1 MLCRNAGCW
10 QQANYPKPNPMI
22 AKAAKTIALIGTFD
36 TKGEE
41 FSFLRDRI
49 ERAGLQTLMIDVG
62 VLGSPPFAADIS
74 QAEVAAAANEDL
86 AALQKERDRGRSVT
100 AMALGATV
108 IVARL
113 HAQGAINGVAALGGS
128 AGTTIATAAMR
139 VLPYGFPKLMV
150 STLAAGDIKPYVGI
164 KDICMMP
171 SVLDISGLNHVS
183 RRILNSAAGAIC
195 GMVAAEP
202 APTSEDKAVIAATM
216 FGVTTPC
223 VTAARRMLEERGYE
237 VLVFHATGTGG
248 QTMEQLIEDGAIQA
262 VLDLTTTELADE
274 LVGGVMSAG
283 PSRLEA
289 AGRKGIP
296 QLVCPGAIDM
306 VNFGPVETVPVQFR
320 RRQLYVHNPT
330 VTLMRTTPEECAE
343 IGRITATRLNRA
355 LGPVTVLIP
364 LQGVSAID
372 RVGGPFHSPEALNS
386 YCRAVKANLSS
397 GINLVELDAHINDE
411 SFARAAADLLLE
423 SIDANRAKGASQVR

>member
-1 MLCRNAGCW
+1 
-10 QQANYPKPNPMI
+10 MI
-22 AKAAKTIALIGTFD
+22 PIIPKTIALIGTFD

-49 ERAGLQTLMIDVG
+49 ESAGLRTMMIDVG
-62 VLGSPPFAADIS
+62 VLGGPPFAADIS
-74 QAEVAAAANEDL
+74 QAEVAAAAREDL
-86 AALQKERDRGRSVT
+86 VALQKERDRGRSVT

-113 HAQGAINGVAALGGS
+113 HAQRAIHGVAALGGS
-128 AGTTIATAAMR
+128 AGTAIATAAMR
-139 VLPYGFPKLMV
+139 ALPYGFPKLMV
-150 STLAAGDIKPYVGI
+150 STLAAGDTKPYVGT

-183 RRILNSAAGAIC
+183 RRILNNAAGAIC

-202 APTSEDKAVIAATM
+202 ARAFDDKPLIAATM

-223 VTAARRMLEERGYE
+223 VTAARRVLEERGYE

-248 QTMEQLIEDGAIQA
+248 QAMEQLIEDGAIQA

-274 LVGGVMSAG
+274 LAGGVMSAG
-283 PSRLEA
+283 PHRLEA

-320 RRQLYVHNPT
+320 SRKLYVHNPT

-355 LGPVTVLIP
+355 SGPVTVLIP

-372 RVGGPFHSPEALNS
+372 KPGGPFYSPEALNS
-386 YCRAVKANLSS
+386 YRRAVKTTLSS
-397 GINLVELDAHINDE
+397 EIKLVELDAHINDE
-411 SFARAAADLLLE
+411 SFARTAADLLLE
-423 SIDANRAKGASQVR
+423 SLDATRAKDAAEVR

>member
-1 MLCRNAGCW
+1 
-10 QQANYPKPNPMI
+10 MI
-22 AKAAKTIALIGTFD
+22 PIIPKTIALIGTFD

-49 ERAGLQTLMIDVG
+49 ESAGLRTMMIDVG

-100 AMALGATV
+100 AMALGATA

-113 HAQGAINGVAALGGS
+113 HAQGVIHGVAALGGS

-150 STLAAGDIKPYVGI
+150 STLAAGDTKPYVGT

-183 RRILNSAAGAIC
+183 RRILNNAAGAIC

-202 APTSEDKAVIAATM
+202 ARGFDDKPIIAATM

-223 VTAARRMLEERGYE
+223 VTAARRVLEERGFE

-248 QTMEQLIEDGAIQA
+248 QAMEQLIEDGAIQA

-274 LVGGVMSAG
+274 LAGGVMSAG
-283 PSRLEA
+283 PHRLEA

-320 RRQLYVHNPT
+320 SRQLYVHNPT

-343 IGRITATRLNRA
+343 IGRITATKLNRA
-355 LGPVTVLIP
+355 SGPVTVLVP
-364 LQGVSAID
+364 MQGVSAID
-372 RVGGPFHSPEALNS
+372 KPGGPFYSPEALNS
-386 YCRAVKANLSS
+386 YCRAVKTTLSPE
-397 GINLVELDAHINDE
+397 IKLVELDAHINDE
-411 SFARAAADLLLE
+411 SFARTAVDLLLE
-423 SIDANRAKGASQVR
+423 SLDAGKGKGAARVR

>member
-1 MLCRNAGCW
+1 
-10 QQANYPKPNPMI
+10 MI
-22 AKAAKTIALIGTFD
+22 PTIPKTIALIGTFD

-49 ERAGLQTLMIDVG
+49 ESAGLRTMMIDVG

-74 QAEVAAAANEDL
+74 QAEVAGAADEDL
-86 AALQKERDRGRSVT
+86 AALQTERDRGRSVT
-100 AMALGATV
+100 AMARGATV

-113 HAQGAINGVAALGGS
+113 HAQGAIHGVAALGGS

-139 VLPYGFPKLMV
+139 ALPYGFPKLMV
-150 STLAAGDIKPYVGI
+150 STLAAGDTKPYVGTR
-164 KDICMMP
+164 DICMMP

-183 RRILNSAAGAIC
+183 RSILNNAAGAIC

-202 APTSEDKAVIAATM
+202 ARGFDDKPIIAATM

-223 VTAARRMLEERGYE
+223 VTAARQVLEKRGFE

-248 QTMEQLIEDGAIQA
+248 QAMEQLIEDGAIQA

-274 LVGGVMSAG
+274 LAGGVMSAG
-283 PSRLEA
+283 PHRLEA

-330 VTLMRTTPEECAE
+330 VTLMRTTPEECAQ
-343 IGRITATRLNRA
+343 IGRITASRLNRA
-355 LGPVTVLIP
+355 SGPVTVLIP

-372 RVGGPFHSPEALNS
+372 KPGGPFYSPEALNA
-386 YCRAVKANLSS
+386 YCRAVKATLSPE
-397 GINLVELDAHINDE
+397 IKLVEIDAHINDE
-411 SFARAAADLLLE
+411 SFARTAADLLLE
-423 SIDANRAKGASQVR
+423 SLGATKGKGSAQVR